1 MRYIKDIVVLVMAVG
16 LMSLLGLIVYD
27 EFAMANEHGGEL
39 DESVIGLLQM
49 SMTGVIGVVG
59 GYVGGKSNG

>member
-1 MRYIKDIVVLVMAVG
+1 MKDIVVLVMAIG
-16 LMSLLGLIVYD
+16 LMCILALIVYD
-27 EFAMANEHGGEL
+27 EFAMANAHGGEL
-39 DESVIGLLQM
+39 DENIIGLLQM